1 MYKIVILFS
10 LLTTLTFSA
19 TSQQVD
25 QYMSITHSDRALI
38 EIENMFSNLSETVD
52 LSDDNVSEQIT
63 LNYQIY
69 LGKHISENEM
79 EELLALYRK
88 PIMQQ
93 YINEMD
99 MVDIPKEEME
109 NFLLTLKEEPLS
121 TERQDII
128 AELLKSIINE
138 ELLLNFYDSMMQRYG
153 VKEDDNKTKETV
165 KNKEANSSKKIPS
178 KEEQRFLDIM
188 KKGIE
193 QELLYGTQVLS
204 LEEMKKVNEVMKSS
218 VISKARKVENEAIIE
233 IMNSFIKRIVSEPKK
248 IEKK

>member
-10 LLTTLTFSA
+10 LFTTLTFSA

-79 EELLALYRK
+79 GELLALYRK

-178 KEEQRFLDIM
+178 KQEQKFLDIM

>member
-10 LLTTLTFSA
+10 LFTTFVFSA

-25 QYMSITHSDRALI
+25 QYMSTTHSDRSLI
-38 EIENMFSNLSETVD
+38 AIEEMFSNLSETVN
-52 LSDDNVSEQIT
+52 LSDDNISEQIT
-63 LNYQIY
+63 LAYQIY

-99 MVDIPKEEME
+99 MIEIPKEEME

-121 TERQDII
+121 TERQDIVD
-128 AELLKSIINE
+128 ELLKSIINE
-138 ELLLNFYDSMMQRYG
+138 ELLLNFYDSMMQRYTI
-153 VKEDDNKTKETV
+153 KKDDNKTKEKDT
-165 KNKEANSSKKIPS
+165 NSSKKVPT
-178 KEEQRFLDIM
+178 KQEQKFLDIM

-204 LEEMKKVNEVMKSS
+204 LEEMKKVNEVIKSS
-218 VISKARKVENEAIIE
+218 VITKARRVENEAIIN
-233 IMNSFIKRIVSEPKK
+233 IMNGFIQRIISEPKK
-248 IEKK
+248 VEKQ

>member
-204 LEEMKKVNEVMKSS
+204 LEEMKKVNEVTKSS